1 MRYLA
6 LVIGML
12 ASPAAMAWGADGH
25 RLIAELAEAQLSPA
39 ARGQVDRLLSLEPG
53 ATMASVSTW
62 ADEKRSPA
70 TARLHF
76 VNLPEGE
83 CTYQRQRDC
92 PDGRCVVEA
101 IRVKLD
107 ILKSQAPDAERL
119 AALKWVI
126 HLVGDVHQPL
136 HAGLANDKGGNLFQV
151 RAFGR
156 GSNLHAVW
164 DGELIRRR
172 GGGLSVLQQ
181 DAYRARQA
189 VALAPAPEQWA
200 RDSCRTRSMNG
211 FYPPDRTINA
221 AYAARW
227 DQVLLTRLAGAGQAL
242 AETLNGALAS
252 PH

>member
-1 MRYLA
+1 MRYLT

-12 ASPAAMAWGADGH
+12 ASPAAMAWGAGGH

-39 ARGQVDRLLSLEPG
+39 ARDHVDHLLSLEPG

-101 IRVKLD
+101 IRLKVD
-107 ILKSQAPDAERL
+107 ILKSRAPDAERL

-156 GSNLHAVW
+156 GTNLHAVW
-164 DGELIRRR
+164 DGELLRRR
-172 GGGLSVLQQ
+172 SAGLYVLQQ
-181 DAYRARQA
+181 DASRARQA
-189 VALAPAPEQWA
+189 VALAAAPEQWV
-200 RDSCRTRSMNG
+200 RDSCRTRSETE
-211 FYPPDRTINA
+211 FYPTNRTVDV

-227 DQVLLTRLAGAGQAL
+227 DRVLLMHLAGAGQAL

-252 PH
+252 PR